1 MSIRANDPVSV
12 AIVYHSGYGHTAV
25 LADSIA
31 QGVRDA
37 GETPVLLKIDSA
49 AQDFDAILAAVAPAQ
64 AVIFGAPT
72 YMGDVSAPFK
82 AFADASSKA
91 FFTGAWKDK
100 LAAGFTNSHS
110 FSGDKAHALNSLVI
124 LAAQHGMNWINLGIP
139 APNVTAAERGPE
151 TLNRVGSFVG
161 LAGQSDNA
169 APELSPPS
177 GDRETARLLG
187 VRVAQAARRWRNGA
201 AVANDVEAAQAA

>member
-1 MSIRANDPVSV
+1 MSKV

-37 GETPVLLKIDSA
+37 GQTPVLLKIEGP
-49 AQDFDAILAAVAPAQ
+49 AQDFAPFHDAIGEAD

-72 YMGDVSAPFK
+72 YMGDVSAAFK
-82 AFADASSKA
+82 AFAESTTQVFYTA
-91 FFTGAWKDK
+91 AWKDK

-110 FSGDKAHALNSLVI
+110 FSGDKSHALASLTI
-124 LAAQHGMNWINLGIP
+124 FAAQHGMNWVNLGLAPP
-139 APNVTAAERGPE
+139 AVTAAERGPD
-151 TLNRVGSFVG
+151 TLNRVGSFIG
-161 LAGQSDNA
+161 LAGQSDNVS
-169 APELSPPS
+169 PELSPPA

-187 VRVAQAARRWRNGA
+187 ERVANA
-201 AVANDVEAAQAA
+201 AVRWARGAQPALSEAA

>member
-1 MSIRANDPVSV
+1 MTTKV

-37 GETPVLLKIDSA
+37 GAEPILLHIESLTQDLVPLVDA
-49 AQDFDAILAAVAPAQ
+49 ASEADAI
-64 AVIFGAPT
+64 IFGAPT

-110 FSGDKAHALNSLVI
+110 FAGDKGHALESLTI
-124 LAAQHGMNWINLGIP
+124 LAAQHGMNWINLGLP
-139 APNVTAAERGPE
+139 PPNVTAAERGPD
-151 TLNRVGSFVG
+151 TLNRVGSFIG
-161 LAGQSDNA
+161 LAAQSDNA
-169 APELSPPS
+169 SPEVTPPA

-187 VRVAQAARRWRNGA
+187 ERVALAALRWSRGAQPALVQAA
-201 AVANDVEAAQAA
+201 

>member
-1 MSIRANDPVSV
+1 MSTSANDAVSV

-37 GETPVLLKIDSA
+37 GQTAVLLNIESA
-49 AQDFDAILAAVAPAQ
+49 AQDFGPLIEEATKADAIV
-64 AVIFGAPT
+64 FGAPT
-72 YMGDVSAPFK
+72 YMGDVSGVFK
-82 AFADASSKA
+82 VFADATA
-91 FFTGAWKDK
+91 GVFFTGGWKDK

-110 FSGDKAHALNSLVI
+110 FSGDKGHTLNSLSI

-161 LAGQSDNA
+161 LAGQSDNVA
-169 APELSPPS
+169 AELSPPS

-187 VRVAQAARRWRNGA
+187 VRVAQAARRWQNGA
-201 AVANDVEAAQAA
+201 VTQQPDQALAA